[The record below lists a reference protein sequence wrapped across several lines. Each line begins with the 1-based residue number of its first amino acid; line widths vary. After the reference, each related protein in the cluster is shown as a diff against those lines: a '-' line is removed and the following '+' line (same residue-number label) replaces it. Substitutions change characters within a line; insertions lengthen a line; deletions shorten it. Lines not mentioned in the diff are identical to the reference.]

1 MSRRCP
7 DCGGPAHTA
16 VDGPGTPLEV
26 IAGELD
32 GAEDERLVWAAG
44 ILDALTEHG
53 YTVAS
58 TLEPTHEETP

>member
-1 MSRRCP
+1 MTA
-7 DCGGPAHTA
+7 PA
-16 VDGPGTPLEV
+16 TPQQV

-32 GAEDERLVWAAG
+32 GAEAERLVWAAG

-58 TLEPTHEETP
+58 TLEPTHEQTP